1 MRHELKR
8 DVLTIYL
15 EGELNSFNADNMEKE
30 IRAELEGKTFNSLVI
45 NFLALRYI
53 SSAGLRIILKLK
65 QQYNEVSIEDCSL
78 EVYDILSM
86 TGFINIM
93 PVKKALKRLYVS
105 GAEVIGEGFF
115 STVYRIDKD
124 TIVKVFK
131 RNSSLES
138 IERELKLAKQAF
150 VLGVPTAISYDIVQ
164 VDDKY
169 GVRFEMLDCTS
180 LKNAF
185 VQNPDQYDELVKRYI
200 KLLKTINSTD
210 CSSIDVPDMKEFF
223 LEKISYIKHFVPEKY
238 YNKAKE
244 MVSKIPDANTFI
256 HGDCHF
262 KNIMIQGD
270 DYLLIDMETL
280 SRGNPIFEL
289 ALIRV
294 PYVSFEEDSP
304 GNNEEF
310 LGVTAAFSSKL
321 YNDLVEGYFES
332 KDQAIKDKLEILACI
347 HMIWWAVNNAPDDE
361 KRIEGNK
368 NRLIKLL
375 DQYDDLTI

>member
-210 CSSIDVPDMKEFF
+210 CSSLDVPDMKEFF

-294 PYVSFEEDSP
+294 PYVSFEEDCP

-368 NRLIKLL
+368 NRLVKLL
-375 DQYDDLTI
+375 DKYDDLTI